1 MTAHRAMMIV
11 MIKTTTLM
19 VIMMPI
25 TVMSM
30 IITMIMTGQSQSSS
44 L

>member
-1 MTAHRAMMIV
+1 MIV

-19 VIMMPI
+19 VITMTIMVISMM
-25 TVMSM
+25 
-30 IITMIMTGQSQSSS
+30 ITMIMTGQSQSSS

>member
-1 MTAHRAMMIV
+1 MIV

-19 VIMMPI
+19 VIMMTI

-30 IITMIMTGQSQSSS
+30 MITMIMTGQSQSSS